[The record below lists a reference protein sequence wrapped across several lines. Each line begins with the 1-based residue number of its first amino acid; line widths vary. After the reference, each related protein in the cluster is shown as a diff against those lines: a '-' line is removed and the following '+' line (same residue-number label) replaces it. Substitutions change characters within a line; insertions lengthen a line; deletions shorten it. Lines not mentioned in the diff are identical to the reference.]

1 MNYSELIA
9 RQLLIISLELLAL
22 FCLFLL
28 IFIIIYRV
36 ITNRYERWFQE
47 HYNRITEELLEML
60 LSSAPDAPEQ
70 LAERNRKYAAP
81 LTHALLDMARRIKGP
96 ERQKL
101 SRVFSLAL
109 EQRARENLRSPF
121 LLKRLIAARLLEF
134 FSESTDPTIIK
145 KLLKDKPPVRLAAIS
160 SLANMPSFQTVGFIF
175 QALESD
181 PAPNFQVYSE
191 ILFPLGEALEPHLKS
206 ALSRPLPAEITAF
219 YIELIGLIP
228 IRKLYTHLLRFIE
241 HPDKEIRIKVTRAIS
256 RMEWPEALPVLV
268 KLARHSDWE
277 VQAQALLGLGKL
289 KNPEVIP
296 ILCEGLCSSYWH
308 VRYNAK
314 EALLML
320 GEEGAACLKKI
331 AEQRED
337 RFASD
342 MALMGLR
349 EYLELYQRV

>member
-22 FCLFLL
+22 FCLFLVG
-28 IFIIIYRV
+28 FIIIYRL
-36 ITNRYERWFQE
+36 ITNRYERWFQR

-60 LSSAPDAPEQ
+60 LSPSPDAPEH
-70 LAERNRKYAAP
+70 LAGRNKKYVAP
-81 LTHALLDMARRIKGP
+81 LTHALLDLARRIKGP

-101 SRVFSLAL
+101 GRVFNLAL
-109 EQRARENLRSPF
+109 EKKTRKNLNSPF
-121 LLKRLIAARLLEF
+121 LLRRLMAARLLEF
-134 FSESTDPTIIK
+134 FSESIDPTIIK

-160 SLANMPSFQTVGFIF
+160 ALANTPSFQTIDFIF

-191 ILFPLGEALEPHLKS
+191 ILLPLGEALEPHLKS
-206 ALSRPLPAEITAF
+206 ALSRPLPAQITAF

-228 IRKLYTHLLRFIE
+228 IRRLYSYLLPFIE
-241 HPDKEIRIKVTRAIS
+241 HPDKEIRIKATRAIS

-268 KLARHSDWE
+268 KLARHTDWE

-289 KNPEVIP
+289 KNPDVIP
-296 ILCEGLCSSYWH
+296 VLRECLRSPYWH

-320 GEEGAACLKKI
+320 GEEGAACLKKM
-331 AEQRED
+331 AEQKED

-349 EYLELYQRV
+349 EYQELYQRV